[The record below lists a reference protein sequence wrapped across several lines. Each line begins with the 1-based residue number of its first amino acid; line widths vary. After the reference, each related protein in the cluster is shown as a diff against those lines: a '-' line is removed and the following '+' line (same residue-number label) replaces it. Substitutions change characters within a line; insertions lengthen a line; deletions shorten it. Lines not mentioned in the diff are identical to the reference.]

1 LEPINKAMKQKE
13 LIILTIAVAVIM
25 LCATPVNAQERY
37 FTKTGTIQFFSKAA
51 MENIEATNKTVTAV
65 LDATTGAMQFAV
77 QMKGFAFK
85 KALMQQHFNENYV
98 ESDKYPRAEFKG
110 AITNNKTIDYN
121 KDGVYDVVVKGLL
134 SLHGVTKEI
143 QAPGTI
149 NVSASELSGKSTFT
163 IQLSDFSI
171 SIPALVKDKVS
182 NSISI
187 TVDIHLQPLKS

>member
-1 LEPINKAMKQKE
+1 MY
-13 LIILTIAVAVIM
+13 LTIAALM
-25 LCATPVNAQERY
+25 LYLTPMSAQERF
-37 FTKTGTIQFFSKAA
+37 FTKTGVIQFFSKAA
-51 MENIEATNKTVTAV
+51 MENIDATNKTVTAV
-65 LDATTGAMQFAV
+65 LDAKTGAVQFAV

-98 ESDKYPRAEFKG
+98 ESDKHPRAEFKG
-110 AITNNKTIDYN
+110 AVTNNTSVNYG
-121 KDGVYDVVVKGLL
+121 KDGLYPVVVKGLL
-134 SLHGVTKEI
+134 TLHGVTKEI

-149 NVSASELSGKSTFT
+149 SISEGKLMCKSTFP

-187 TVDIHLQPLKS
+187 TVDLLLQPLKT